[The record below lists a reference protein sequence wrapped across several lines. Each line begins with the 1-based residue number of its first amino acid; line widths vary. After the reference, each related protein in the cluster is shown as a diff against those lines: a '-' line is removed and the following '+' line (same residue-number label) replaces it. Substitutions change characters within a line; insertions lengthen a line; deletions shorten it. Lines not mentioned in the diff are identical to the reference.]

1 MSKISDQL
9 IPWQKKFGRNN
20 LPWQGTKNPYL
31 IWISEIMLQQTQVKT
46 VIPYYQKFIEN
57 FPDINTLAIADDDD
71 VMKLWSG
78 LGYYARARNLHES
91 AKIIKSKFKG
101 EFPKKLTELISLPGV
116 GRSSAGAISSFA
128 FNKKTPILDGNVKRV
143 FTRIYG
149 IKDWAGIIAVE
160 KELWILAEKN
170 LPENKFGKYNQA
182 LMDLGATLCIKKN
195 PQCVQCPIKKLCKS
209 YKNNWT
215 NIIPASKPI
224 KEKLTKISYFYIFQ
238 YKSKFLFIKKPK
250 KGIWGGLWSFPEFK
264 KELNIKQWIFKNIG
278 IKDFKLIQNGIMT
291 TNFTHYK
298 LQINYQHLEVKKFKS
313 NEVMK
318 GLLWEDEDKIEEGAY
333 PSPVKK
339 LVKKLLIGK
348 VLL

>member
-1 MSKISDQL
+1 MSEISDEL

-31 IWISEIMLQQTQVKT
+31 IWVSEIMLQQTQVKT

-57 FPDINTLAIADDDD
+57 FPDINTLAMADDDD

-91 AKIIKSKFKG
+91 AKIIKSKFRG
-101 EFPKKLTELISLPGV
+101 EFPKKITELVSLPGV

-149 IKDWAGIIAVE
+149 IKDWAGIVSVE
-160 KELWILAEKN
+160 KKLWILAEKN
-170 LPENKFGKYNQA
+170 LPESRFGKYNQA
-182 LMDLGATLCIKKN
+182 LMDLGATLCIKKK
-195 PQCVQCPIKKLCKS
+195 PQCAQCPIKKLCKS
-209 YKNNWT
+209 YENNWT
-215 NIIPASKPI
+215 DIIPAAKPK
-224 KEKLTKISYFYIFQ
+224 KEKLTEISYFYIFQ

-250 KGIWGGLWSFPEFK
+250 KGIWGGLWAFPEFK
-264 KELNIKQWIFKNIG
+264 KELNIEQWGFKNIG

-291 TNFTHYK
+291 TTFTHYK
-298 LQINYQHLEVKKFKS
+298 LQMNYQHLEVKKFK
-313 NEVMK
+313 NRGVMD
-318 GLLWEDEDKIEEGAY
+318 GLLWEHKDKIEEGAH
-333 PSPVKK
+333 PAPVKK
-339 LVKKLLIGK
+339 LVKKLLIDK
-348 VLL
+348 NLL